1 MKTGLFL
8 LMFYCSFLSIP
19 YSYPAKSWDDESC
32 SPPILIGLWGY
43 MPRCV
48 FKSFTHKDGWK
59 LNYWRKASDG
69 QGGGGW
75 GGGTPELDR
84 QVQSTLILSCCRMFW
99 GLEFSI
105 PGVFLGRK
113 FGKFFWFLYLCW
125 NVFEDCCSHTATTRV
140 YICQPRS
147 SRVPD
152 EEKINLYGTINKQP
166 QIFNFLFFF
175 FFLRYIIWSIERNL

>member
-1 MKTGLFL
+1 MDFTPRLHRLWSPVHIANFVMRSIITSLHGLAMKTGLFL

-69 QGGGGW
+69 RGGGGE
-75 GGGTPELDR
+75 GTPELDR

-125 NVFEDCCSHTATTRV
+125 NVFEGCCSHTATTRV
-140 YICQPRS
+140 YMP
-147 SRVPD
+147 
-152 EEKINLYGTINKQP
+152 GA
-166 QIFNFLFFF
+166 
-175 FFLRYIIWSIERNL
+175 